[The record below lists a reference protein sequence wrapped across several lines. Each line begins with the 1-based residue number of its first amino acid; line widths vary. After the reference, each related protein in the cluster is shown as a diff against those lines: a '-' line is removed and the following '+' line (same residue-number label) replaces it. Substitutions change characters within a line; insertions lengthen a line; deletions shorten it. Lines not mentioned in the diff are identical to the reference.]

1 MHNITRMKD
10 KKKYHRTNIYLD
22 PATKDKLLKLQEMG
36 VKFNKSKFF
45 AEKFVKEFR
54 KLKREYQIREG

>member
-1 MHNITRMKD
+1 MKD

-45 AEKFVKEFR
+45 AEKFVREFR
-54 KLKREYQIREG
+54 KLKIEYQIREG

>member
-1 MHNITRMKD
+1 MYNITRMKD

-45 AEKFVKEFR
+45 AEKFAKEFR
-54 KLKREYQIREG
+54 SLRREYQIREG